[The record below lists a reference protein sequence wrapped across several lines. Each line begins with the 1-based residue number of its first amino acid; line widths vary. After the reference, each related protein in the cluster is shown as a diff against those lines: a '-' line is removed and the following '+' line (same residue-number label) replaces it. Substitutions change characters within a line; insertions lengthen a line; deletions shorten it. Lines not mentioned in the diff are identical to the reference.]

1 MRFNPLRSGD
11 NLALLV
17 HMSREG
23 LGTIAGETGLRQHFN
38 SGRVADVIFGEHARP
53 ELRPVLAERTRG
65 LRPLRTG
72 LIESATIRSGVLPDF
87 FIRETIREKNLN
99 FTNAKETPRRNHW
112 RLDI

>member
-23 LGTIAGETGLRQHFN
+23 LGTIAFETGLRQHFN

-53 ELRPVLAERTRG
+53 ELRRCSP
-65 LRPLRTG
+65 
-72 LIESATIRSGVLPDF
+72 SG
-87 FIRETIREKNLN
+87 REGCG
-99 FTNAKETPRRNHW
+99 P
-112 RLDI
+112 